1 MANSVYISANL
12 TRQQREF
19 MKLLDEFEIDI
30 FQFHE
35 IEKKIKRKFDNLNE
49 VLENLVHKELLS
61 RIEKGKFCR
70 ANFRDANVIGTFVA
84 KQGAVAYWSA
94 LNLHG
99 LTEQFANTIFIQTTG
114 RKKDKII
121 LGTAYKFVTIASSKR
136 AGIMWEGFGNNRY
149 PVTDIEKTI
158 IDCFDL
164 PQYSGG
170 YAELIRALGQANPDA
185 ERMINYC
192 KAVDNTALTKRLGF
206 LTELLDKKSLQ
217 AFTDFAREQINEKY
231 NVIDPQGPDK
241 GEFVSEWKLRLNISR
256 EELLGIVN
264 KQY

>member
-1 MANSVYISANL
+1 MADSVYISANL

-49 VLENLVHKELLS
+49 VLENLVNKEFLS

-84 KQGAVAYWSA
+84 KESAVAYRSA

-114 RKKDKII
+114 RKKDNARRCQK
-121 LGTAYKFVTIASSKR
+121 GR
-136 AGIMWEGFGNNRY
+136 
-149 PVTDIEKTI
+149 PV
-158 IDCFDL
+158 
-164 PQYSGG
+164 
-170 YAELIRALGQANPDA
+170 
-185 ERMINYC
+185 
-192 KAVDNTALTKRLGF
+192 
-206 LTELLDKKSLQ
+206 
-217 AFTDFAREQINEKY
+217 
-231 NVIDPQGPDK
+231 
-241 GEFVSEWKLRLNISR
+241 SR
-256 EELLGIVN
+256 
-264 KQY
+264 

>member
-12 TRQQREF
+12 TQQQLEF
-19 MKLLDEFEIDI
+19 MKLLGEFEIDI
-30 FQFHE
+30 FHFSE

-70 ANFRDANVIGTFVA
+70 ANFRDANVIGTFAA
-84 KQGAVAYWSA
+84 KESAVAYWSA

-99 LTEQFANTIFIQTTG
+99 LTEQFANTIFIQTT
-114 RKKDKII
+114 RKKNDKII
-121 LGTAYKFVTIASSKR
+121 LGTSYKFIKISPSKR
-136 AGIMWEGFGNNRY
+136 TGITWNGFGNSTY
-149 PVTDIEKTI
+149 PLTDVEKTI

-170 YAELIRALGQANPDA
+170 YAELIRALNHANLDA
-185 ERMINYC
+185 TRMINYC
-192 KAVDNTALTKRLGF
+192 KAVDNRALTKRIGF
-206 LTELLDKKSLQ
+206 LADLFEKTSLQ
-217 AFTDFAREQINEKY
+217 TFIDFAREQINEKY
-231 NVIDPQGPDK
+231 NVIDPQGSNK
-241 GEFVSEWKLRLNISR
+241 GEFVPEWKLRLNISR